1 MRKKNLFKN
10 KSLRM
15 ALLACSMA
23 FAVGYGFPNIGIDDF
38 VFADAGGDYQKNGS
52 AVLEVQRTLI
62 DCGYSARETGMYDRR
77 TRDAVAEFQK
87 DHFMVDSK
95 EGELDILTI
104 QTLFGMVPEFPSTHT
119 TDPSPYTPSY
129 GNIRINPTFGVNG
142 EDDDDEDEDNNERE
156 KNYSF
161 TPSDVLESPL
171 DGYQIEYGNPSNRYT
186 QKSANLIGTAV
197 GFLGVPYVW
206 GGETPKGFDCSG
218 FVQYVY
224 AKHGINLPRT
234 ADIQATVGQK
244 VDRKEDLMPGDLVF
258 FASDYENISHVGIY
272 VGDNKMIH
280 ASSGY
285 NKITFDDLTREY
297 RVDHYMGARRVL

>member
-1 MRKKNLFKN
+1 MRKKKFFNI
-10 KSLRM
+10 KSLHI
-15 ALLACSMA
+15 AFLTGSIA
-23 FAVGYGFPNIGIDDF
+23 FAVGYGTPNIGIDDF
-38 VFADAGGDYQKNGS
+38 VFADAGGEYQKNGN

-104 QTLFGMVPEFPSTHT
+104 RALFGMVPEFPMTS
-119 TDPSPYTPSY
+119 PSVANTNVSPAIE
-129 GNIRINPTFGVNG
+129 NIRTNPTFGANG
-142 EDDDDEDEDNNERE
+142 EDEDDEDNNERE
-156 KNYSF
+156 QNYSF
-161 TPSDVLESPL
+161 SSSDVLESPL
-171 DGYQIEYGNPSNRYT
+171 DGYQIEYENPSNKYT

-197 GFLGVPYVW
+197 EFLGVPYVW

-224 AKHGINLPRT
+224 AKHGVNLPRT

-244 VDRKEDLMPGDLVF
+244 IERKEDLMPGDLVF
-258 FASDYENISHVGIY
+258 FASDYKNISHVGIY

-285 NKITFDDLTREY
+285 HKIAFDDLTREY
-297 RVDHYMGARRVL
+297 RVDHYMGARRIL